1 VPALDVGMLVAAA
14 KNRTGLED
22 LGADTWQEGLEVLVK
37 ALASEGNLSELG
49 EAVFADQLTG
59 YLATRLEVERW
70 YHDHPEID
78 DREIVAPLFGLG
90 MPRTG
95 STALSFLLACDRS
108 RRSLRTWEAA
118 SPCPPPETSTE
129 DSDPRIA
136 ASAAAIEISHQLF
149 PDFVGMLPSSPTG
162 PQECILVTGF
172 DFRSQ
177 VFEGYALLPTYT
189 EWLLSCDMVPAYRYH
204 QRVLKLLQWRCPPN
218 RWWLKSP
225 AHMASIDAL
234 NVVYPDARFIMTHRD
249 IAEVLPSLCALKLA
263 LGTPMLASLDPVAL
277 GHHELALWA
286 EQLRRTVEFRDAGR
300 ENRFFDVS
308 FADMQRQPLE
318 AMEILYAQLGDKLTD
333 DTRQRMAT
341 WWDASAADRRRGP
354 RPDPG
359 TFGLNSDKISR
370 RFAFYH
376 DRFSISTA

>member
-1 VPALDVGMLVAAA
+1 MAALDVGTLITAA
-14 KNRTGLED
+14 KDRAD
-22 LGADTWQEGLEVLVK
+22 LGDFGSDSWQEGLEVLVN
-37 ALASEGNLSELG
+37 ALRSEGALNELG
-49 EAVFADQLTG
+49 ETIIAGQLTG
-59 YLATRLEVERW
+59 YLTTRLEVERW
-70 YHDHPEID
+70 YRVHPEI
-78 DREIVAPLFGLG
+78 EEQEVVAPLFGLG

-108 RRSLRTWEAA
+108 RRSLRTWEAD
-118 SPCPPPETSTE
+118 SPCPPPETATE

-136 ASAAAIEISHQLF
+136 ASAAAIEMTNQVF

-162 PQECILVTGF
+162 PQECILITAL

-177 VFEGYALLPTYT
+177 VFEGYALLPSYT

-234 NVVYPDARFIMTHRD
+234 DVVYPDARFIMTHRD
-249 IAEVLPSLCALKLA
+249 LAEVLPSLCALKHA
-263 LGTPMLASLDPVAL
+263 LGAPLLVHQDPIAL
-277 GHHELALWA
+277 GRHELALWA

-300 ENRFFDVS
+300 EDRFFDVS
-308 FADMQRQPLE
+308 FTDMQSDPLKS
-318 AMEILYAQLGDKLTD
+318 MEILYAKLGDELTD
-333 DTRQRMAT
+333 DTRDRMGQ
-341 WWDASAADRRRGP
+341 WWETSAADRRRGP
-354 RPDPG
+354 RPDAA
-359 TFGLNSDKISR
+359 TFGLDSDRISR

-376 DRFSISTA
+376 DRFGISPA